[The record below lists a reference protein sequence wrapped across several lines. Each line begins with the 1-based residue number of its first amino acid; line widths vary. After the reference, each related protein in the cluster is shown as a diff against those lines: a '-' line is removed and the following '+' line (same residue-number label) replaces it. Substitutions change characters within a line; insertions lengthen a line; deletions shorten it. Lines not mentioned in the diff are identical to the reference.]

1 MTESDKGDQPTA
13 PLWFTE
19 AMVGRLEGFAPR
31 IISLESVR
39 STMMP
44 LLQPE
49 EPEDVSFDF
58 SISVHHHPD
67 REGDIM
73 LIGDLFGVRDG
84 LLVGATAQSLIRC
97 KQGRK
102 IDEAV
107 ARDLAYWAAHPLYDF
122 ARSVWRASTSGTPRL
137 DDWAPAYFPEEIN
150 IDYHHPSEA
159 DQTN

>member
-1 MTESDKGDQPTA
+1 MGESTIGDKPTA

-19 AMVGRLEGFAPR
+19 AAEERLQKFAPR
-31 IISLESVR
+31 IITLESVR

-44 LLQPE
+44 LLQAD
-49 EPEDVSFDF
+49 EPDDVPFDF

-67 REGDIM
+67 REGDVM

-97 KQGRK
+97 RNGRM
-102 IDEAV
+102 IDEEI

-122 ARSVWRASTSGTPRL
+122 ARSIWRVNTSGTHRL
-137 DDWAPAYFPEEIN
+137 DDWSPAYCPDEIN
-150 IDYHHPSEA
+150 IEYHPRSEA
-159 DQTN
+159 DQRD